1 MSKFH
6 DVQDVTVTGRAQ
18 KLSNWVLE
26 LPWPPREASP
36 NFRGHW
42 TVIAKAKKAYR
53 MKCGQ
58 LGLAH
63 GLNLAP
69 KTATKVNVHLLFCA
83 PDRRARDWD
92 NLLASMKAGLDGLAD
107 AMGVDDAKWRPSLDV
122 ADDPVKHGKV
132 IVSLEVLS

>member
-1 MSKFH
+1 M
-6 DVQDVTVTGRAQ
+6 
-18 KLSNWVLE
+18 
-26 LPWPPREASP
+26 
-36 NFRGHW
+36 
-42 TVIAKAKKAYR
+42 IAKAKKAYR

-58 LGLAH
+58 LGMAH
-63 GLNLAP
+63 GLHLAP
-69 KTATKVNVHLLFCA
+69 KTATKVKVHLLFCA